1 MNVVDSS
8 GWLEYFARGKNAHFF
23 AATIQET
30 DSLVVPTICMY
41 EVFKRM
47 LSQRG
52 EDAALQAV
60 GIMSLGTITGLTQE
74 IAINAAHI
82 SSELKLA
89 MADSIILATARAHE
103 ATLWTQDADYA
114 EIEGVKYIEKTGE
127 KE

>member
-8 GWLEYFARGKNAHFF
+8 GWLEYFARGKNTQSF

-30 DSLVVPTICMY
+30 DSLVVPTICLY
-41 EVFKRM
+41 EVFKRI

-52 EDAALQAV
+52 EEEALLAV
-60 GIMSLGTITGLTQE
+60 GIMSLGAIAELTQE

-89 MADSIILATARAHE
+89 MADSILLATARAHE
-103 ATLWTQDADYA
+103 ATLWTQDADFA

-127 KE
+127 